1 MNKQIESK
9 QFLPLSMVA
18 AGRRVKLVAVDAGK
32 GLKGRLTAMGL
43 VPDVEITVIGSG
55 RPGPF
60 IISVRGSKM
69 VLGRGMAHKIMV
81 K

>member
-1 MNKQIESK
+1 LNKQIESK
-9 QFLPLSMVA
+9 QFSPLSMVT

-32 GLKGRLTAMGL
+32 ALKGRLAAMGL
-43 VPDVEITVIGSG
+43 VPGVEITVIGSS

-60 IISVRGSKM
+60 VIGLRGSKII
-69 VLGRGMAHKIMV
+69 LGRGMAHKIMV